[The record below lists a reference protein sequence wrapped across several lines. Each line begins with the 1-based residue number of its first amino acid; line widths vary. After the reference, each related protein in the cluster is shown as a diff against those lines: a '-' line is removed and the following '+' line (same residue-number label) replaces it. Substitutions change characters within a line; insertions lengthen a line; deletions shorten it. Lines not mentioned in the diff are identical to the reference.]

1 MTNLPF
7 ETYHEAK
14 EFFGIQIP
22 KKFFNILITIDT
34 YSQTNGYDTL
44 EILFDIFGIL
54 RIEGKEARYQQT
66 PIELFPFGSTGSDGT
81 HYGFIVHTLDEE
93 DSPSGE
99 ICPMDSDGVIMIGN
113 TSHELFQN
121 LLTDPISIEKYSE
134 LLTELKLESVISKN
148 SRYDEEGNGVRIKV
162 SPKIGW
168 RFIDTTDGVGLF
180 AEEKYFDT
188 SHELFI
194 NDRNRIKTVERFE
207 GLAREMSEK
216 GFYASQLFYLKELYW
231 NEWTNYEL
239 AKKYLEQM
247 LLPYKKLNRQHLYD
261 TAKNILDTFDSRF
274 PPWT

>member
-81 HYGFIVHTLDEE
+81 HYGFVVHTLDEE

-121 LLTDPISIEKYSE
+121 LLTDPISIEQYSE

-168 RFIDTTDGVGLF
+168 RFIDTTDGVGVF

>member
-14 EFFGIQIP
+14 EYFGVPIP
-22 KKFFNILITIDT
+22 KKFFNNLITIDT
-34 YSQTNGYDTL
+34 FSQANGYNTL
-44 EILFDIFGIL
+44 DILFDVFGVL

-81 HYGFIVHTLDEE
+81 HYGFVIHTLYEE
-93 DSPSGE
+93 DNPSGE
-99 ICPMDSDGVIMIGN
+99 ICPMDSDGVIKIGN
-113 TSHELFQN
+113 NTNDLFEN
-121 LLTDPISIEKYSE
+121 LLTDPIAIEKYSA
-134 LLTELKLESVISKN
+134 LLEELKIDPVIIEN
-148 SRYDEEGNGVRIKV
+148 ERYNQDGNGIRIKV
-162 SPKIGW
+162 NPKLGW
-168 RFIDTTDGVGLF
+168 KFIDTTDGVGVF

-194 NDRNRIKTVERFE
+194 NDINRTKTVERFE
-207 GLAREMSEK
+207 TQATEMGDK

-231 NEWTNYEL
+231 SEWANYEL

-247 LLPYKKLNRQHLYD
+247 LLPYKKLGRQHLYD

>member
-168 RFIDTTDGVGLF
+168 RFIDTTDGVGVF